1 MPAYPNPN
9 PNPLKASYSFEPA
22 ASASAA
28 SPPSLLDAA
37 AGGGGSS
44 ELLSLGAPDPM
55 RAAAL
60 AGQDD
65 LQLLGGVDM
74 TSAPAQVRSVVIGG
88 YVP

>member
-1 MPAYPNPN
+1 
-9 PNPLKASYSFEPA
+9 
-22 ASASAA
+22 
-28 SPPSLLDAA
+28 
-37 AGGGGSS
+37 
-44 ELLSLGAPDPM
+44 M

-74 TSAPAQVRSVVIGG
+74 TSAPAQVRSVVIGR